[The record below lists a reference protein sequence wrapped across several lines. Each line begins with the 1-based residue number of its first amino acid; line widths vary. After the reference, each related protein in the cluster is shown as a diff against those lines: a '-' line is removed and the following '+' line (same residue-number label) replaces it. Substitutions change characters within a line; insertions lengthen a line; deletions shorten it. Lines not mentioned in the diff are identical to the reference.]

1 MRRAFEQRLTQAMRA
16 NSRSA
21 ALLIRAR
28 GESGFD
34 QLVSAP
40 FFAPGAGGDLFLT
53 ADHERAHP
61 IIDALLPADEI
72 VEEFADA
79 CRAHGL
85 KPSLDVILER
95 IDADAA
101 IVRSRPDWFHAA
113 DTAARVDPRSSR
125 QGADAAYARFDQ
137 RAIAKEIAGWLI
149 ERLLR
154 LLRDLIRKTSFTWRG
169 KLQRMRLDPAT
180 IPFAIWRLAPRA
192 GRLT

>member
-1 MRRAFEQRLTQAMRA
+1 MTTLCRL
-16 NSRSA
+16 RSS
-21 ALLIRAR
+21 LRAR
-28 GESGFD
+28 G
-34 QLVSAP
+34 
-40 FFAPGAGGDLFLT
+40 GDLYLT

-61 IIDALLPADEI
+61 VIDALLPADEI
-72 VEEFADA
+72 VEEFSDA

-113 DTAARVDPRSSR
+113 DTAARVDPRSSC

-154 LLRDLIRKTSFTWRG
+154 LLRDLMRETSFTWRQVAAHASRSRHDSIRH
-169 KLQRMRLDPAT
+169 LAP
-180 IPFAIWRLAPRA
+180 APRA
-192 GRLT
+192 GG